1 MPIII
6 CGISFLHISA
16 FSSVSLREIVRHLL
30 SREAAVALRATDP
43 QRLCLNRNKLAFP
56 EKRANVSTVA
66 VDLSGRKGKKRKKK
80 KKKEKPSLLRYAASA
95 SSCQAGLDFLALAS
109 VVIFHRSELTSCAR
123 THVPARL
130 IIRRA
135 VVVHLP
141 QNVSPR
147 TAAGITTSSNAG
159 IYDLTKAPR
168 DAFMRRGRKSA
179 HDDSPSHSLCQE
191 KEGMDERAL
200 QINARFVAFY

>member
-80 KKKEKPSLLRYAASA
+80 KEKEKTVSITIR
-95 SSCQAGLDFLALAS
+95 CIS
-109 VVIFHRSELTSCAR
+109 VVLSSGTRLSRSCFGRNFSPIRADVLRAHAR
-123 THVPARL
+123 TRALNNTAR
-130 IIRRA
+130 RCR
-135 VVVHLP
+135 P
-141 QNVSPR
+141 P
-147 TAAGITTSSNAG
+147 TAKCLSSNS
-159 IYDLTKAPR
+159 
-168 DAFMRRGRKSA
+168 RG
-179 HDDSPSHSLCQE
+179 D
-191 KEGMDERAL
+191 
-200 QINARFVAFY
+200 NNVV